1 MGAAGGWVGVGE
13 GGDTTFKSNSS
24 AFFALNS
31 YPLSFNDETI
41 IMIICYIALYPVQI
55 YELAALYIIIKIHLT
70 VKNALVL

>member
-1 MGAAGGWVGVGE
+1 MGAAGGGWGWGR

-41 IMIICYIALYPVQI
+41 IMIICYIALYPV
-55 YELAALYIIIKIHLT
+55 
-70 VKNALVL
+70 